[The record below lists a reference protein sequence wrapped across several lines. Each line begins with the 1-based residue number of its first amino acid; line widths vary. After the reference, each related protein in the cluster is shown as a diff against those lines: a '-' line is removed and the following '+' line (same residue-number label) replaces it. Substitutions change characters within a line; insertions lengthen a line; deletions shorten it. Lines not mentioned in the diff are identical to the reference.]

1 MEDEMPNLE
10 VKVMFADSG
19 QGTLRTLPMNIGNT
33 VTVLFEM
40 TETTQE
46 LTFAGVPTPG
56 EGETV
61 HEMLTGL
68 IEYLFENVKSD
79 ELKDYL
85 DNSDKEGN

>member
-1 MEDEMPNLE
+1 MPDLD

-19 QGTLRTLPMNIGNT
+19 QGTLRTLPLNIGNT

-46 LTFAGVPTPG
+46 LTFAGVPSPG
-56 EGETV
+56 EGETT

-68 IEYLFENVKSD
+68 IEYLFESVKSD
-79 ELKDYL
+79 ELKESL
-85 DNSDKEGN
+85 DNGDKENN